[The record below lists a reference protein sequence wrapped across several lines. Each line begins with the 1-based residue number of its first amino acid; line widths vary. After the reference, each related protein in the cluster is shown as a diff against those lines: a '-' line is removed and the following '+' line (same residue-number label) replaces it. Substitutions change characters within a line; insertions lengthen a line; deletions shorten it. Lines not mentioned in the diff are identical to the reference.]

1 VHDRAVP
8 RLRLLR
14 GRRGLTTSAAPDYE
28 AAVAA
33 LRRRGRFGVSLGLA
47 RIEALLGELGNPER
61 RLRGALVGGT
71 NGKGS
76 VVALARSA
84 LQEAGLR
91 IGTMPKPHLV
101 SYRERIAI
109 DGRPISRG
117 RFAAALA
124 AVAPAIDRVEAR
136 LGPPTEFEAL
146 TAAAFAHLAGAGIDL
161 ALVEVGLGGRLDA
174 TNVLDAGVAVITN
187 VQHDHERLL
196 GSTLAA
202 IGAEKAAI
210 IKRGNLAVTGARGRG
225 LGPIQARSASVGA
238 SLRRAGPGQ
247 AYAATWR
254 KAGWDGIVIDA
265 ARPGGLLLDLKV
277 GLLGSHQA
285 VNAAVALALLDA
297 LVEDAERR
305 DIRLALDE
313 AAIRRGFAA
322 ARWPGRLELL
332 SETPIGPVL
341 LDGAHNP
348 AGARA
353 LAHALGELGMRH
365 FPLVFG
371 ATRGKRVAAV
381 LRALSPLEPRPVF
394 TRVADASAIP
404 AEGLLARWR
413 RVVGGGSGR
422 TAATPEV
429 ALRMAAG
436 LRTSLEQPIV
446 VAGSLYLVG
455 AVRGILRGEE
465 DE

>member
-1 VHDRAVP
+1 M
-8 RLRLLR
+8 
-14 GRRGLTTSAAPDYE
+14 
-28 AAVAA
+28 AA
-33 LRRRGRFGVSLGLA
+33 LRSRGRFGISLGLA
-47 RIEALLGELGNPER
+47 RIEALLEQLDHPER
-61 RLRGALVGGT
+61 RLHGALVAGT

-84 LQEAGLR
+84 LQAAGLR

-109 DGRPISRG
+109 DGRPISRE

-124 AVAPAIDRVEAR
+124 AVTPAIERVTER

-146 TAAAFAHLAGAGIDL
+146 TAAAFAELAGAGIDL

-174 TNVLDAGVAVITN
+174 TNVLDAGVAVVTN

-210 IKRGNLAVTGARGRG
+210 IKPGNLAVTGARGRG
-225 LGPIQARSASVGA
+225 LAPILARCSEVGA
-238 SLRRAGPGQ
+238 PLRRAGRGQ
-247 AYAATWR
+247 PYDVALR
-254 KAGWDGIVIDA
+254 DAGWDGIVVDA
-265 ARPGGLLLDLKV
+265 ARPGGSLVGLRI

-285 VNAAVALALLDA
+285 ANAAVALGLLDA
-297 LVEDAERR
+297 VTEDAGRR
-305 DIRLALDE
+305 GMRLDVE
-313 AAIRRGFAA
+313 EGAIRQGFAA

-332 SETPIGPVL
+332 RETSVGPVL

-353 LAHALGELGMRH
+353 LARALGELGMRR

-371 ATRGKRVAAV
+371 AMRGKRVTAV
-381 LRALSPLEPRPVF
+381 LRALAPLEPRLIF
-394 TRVADASAIP
+394 TRVDDPGAISP
-404 AEGLLARWR
+404 DELLRRWR
-413 RVVGGGSGR
+413 RAGAGPGR
-422 TAATPEV
+422 TADTPEA
-429 ALRMAAG
+429 ALRQAAA
-436 LRTSLEQPIV
+436 LRSDPGQPVV

-455 AVRGILRGEE
+455 AVRGMLRGEE
-465 DE
+465 EDDR

>member
-1 VHDRAVP
+1 M
-8 RLRLLR
+8 
-14 GRRGLTTSAAPDYE
+14 
-28 AAVAA
+28 AA
-33 LRRRGRFGVSLGLA
+33 LRSRGRFGISLGLA
-47 RIEALLGELGNPER
+47 RIEALLDELDHPER
-61 RLRGALVGGT
+61 RLHGALVAGT

-84 LQEAGLR
+84 LQAAGLR

-109 DGRPISRG
+109 DGRSISRE
-117 RFAAALA
+117 RFAARLA
-124 AVAPAIDRVEAR
+124 AVTPAIERVTQR

-146 TAAAFAHLAGAGIDL
+146 TAAAFAELAGARIDL

-174 TNVLDAGVAVITN
+174 TNVLDAGVAVVTN

-210 IKRGNLAVTGARGRG
+210 IKPGNLAVTGAGGRG
-225 LGPIQARSASVGA
+225 LAPILARCSEVGA
-238 SLRRAGPGQ
+238 PLRRAGRGQ
-247 AYAATWR
+247 PYDATLR
-254 KAGWDGIVIDA
+254 DAGWDGIVVDA
-265 ARPGGLLLDLKV
+265 ARPGGQLADLRI

-285 VNAAVALALLDA
+285 ANAAVALALLDA
-297 LVEDAERR
+297 VVEDAGRR
-305 DIRLALDE
+305 GTPLDLDE
-313 AAIRRGFAA
+313 GAIRGGFAT

-332 SETPIGPVL
+332 RETVVGPVL

-353 LAHALGELGMRH
+353 LARALGELGMRR

-371 ATRGKRVAAV
+371 AMRGKRVAAV
-381 LRALSPLEPRPVF
+381 LRALAPLEPRPIF
-394 TRVADASAIP
+394 TRVDDPGAISP
-404 AEGLLARWR
+404 DELLKRWR
-413 RVVGGGSGR
+413 RAGASRGR
-422 TAATPEV
+422 TVHTPEA
-429 ALRMAAG
+429 ALRQAAA
-436 LRTSLEQPIV
+436 LRSEPGQPVV

-465 DE
+465 ADR

>member
-1 VHDRAVP
+1 
-8 RLRLLR
+8 
-14 GRRGLTTSAAPDYE
+14 
-28 AAVAA
+28 VAA
-33 LRRRGRFGVSLGLA
+33 LRSRGRLGISLGLA
-47 RIEALLGELGNPER
+47 RIEALLEELDHPER
-61 RLRGALVGGT
+61 RLHGALVAGT

-76 VVALARSA
+76 VVALARSV
-84 LQEAGLR
+84 LQAAGLR

-109 DGRPISRG
+109 DGRPISRE

-124 AVAPAIDRVEAR
+124 AVTPAIERVTER

-146 TAAAFAHLAGAGIDL
+146 TAAAFAELAGAEIDL

-174 TNVLDAGVAVITN
+174 TNVLDAGVAVVTN

-210 IKRGNLAVTGARGRG
+210 IKPGDLAVTGAGGRG
-225 LGPIQARSASVGA
+225 LAPILARCSAVGA
-238 SLRRAGPGQ
+238 PLRRAGRGQ
-247 AYAATWR
+247 PYDVTLR
-254 KAGWDGIVIDA
+254 DAGWDGIVADA
-265 ARPGGLLLDLKV
+265 ARPGGPLGGLRI

-285 VNAAVALALLDA
+285 ANAAVALALLDA
-297 LVEDAERR
+297 VVEDAGRR
-305 DIRLALDE
+305 GTPLDLDE
-313 AAIRRGFAA
+313 GAIREGFAA

-332 SETPIGPVL
+332 RETSVGSVL

-353 LAHALGELGMRH
+353 LARALGELGMRR

-371 ATRGKRVAAV
+371 AMRGKRVAAV
-381 LRALSPLEPRPVF
+381 LRALAPLEPQPIF
-394 TRVADASAIP
+394 TRVDDPGAIAP
-404 AEGLLARWR
+404 DELLRRWR
-413 RVVGGGSGR
+413 RAGAGPAR
-422 TAATPEV
+422 TVDTPES
-429 ALRMAAG
+429 ALRQAAA
-436 LRTSLEQPIV
+436 LRSDPGQPVV

-465 DE
+465 ADG

>member
-1 VHDRAVP
+1 M
-8 RLRLLR
+8 
-14 GRRGLTTSAAPDYE
+14 
-28 AAVAA
+28 AA
-33 LRRRGRFGVSLGLA
+33 LRNRGRFGISLGLA
-47 RIEALLGELGNPER
+47 RVEALLDELGNPQR
-61 RLRGALVGGT
+61 QLRGALVGGT

-109 DGRPISRG
+109 DGEQISRE
-117 RFAAALA
+117 RFAAALE
-124 AVAPAIDRVEAR
+124 AVSPAIDRVTAR

-146 TAAAFAHLAGAGIDL
+146 TAAAFRELARAGVDL

-174 TNVLDAGVAVITN
+174 TNVLDTGVAAITN

-210 IKRGNLAVTGARGRG
+210 IKPGNLAVTGARGRG
-225 LGPIQARSASVGA
+225 LAPILARATEVGA

-247 AYAATWR
+247 PYDAVVSDAS
-254 KAGWDGIVIDA
+254 WDGIIVDA
-265 ARPGGLLLDLKV
+265 TRPGGPLPGLRV

-285 VNAAVALALLDA
+285 ANAAVALALLDA
-297 LVEDAERR
+297 VADDASRR
-305 DIRLALDE
+305 DTSLGLDD

-332 SETPIGPVL
+332 RETPIGPVL

-353 LAHALGELGMRH
+353 LARALAELGMRR
-365 FPLVFG
+365 FPMVFG
-371 ATRGKRVAAV
+371 ATRGKRVAAA
-381 LRALSPLEPRPVF
+381 LRALAPLEPRLIF
-394 TRVADASAIP
+394 TRVEDATALP
-404 AEGLLARWR
+404 VEELLNRWR
-413 RVVGGGSGR
+413 RIGAGGGR
-422 TAATPEV
+422 TAADPGA
-429 ALRMAAG
+429 ALRLAAD
-436 LRTSLEQPIV
+436 LRSSAEQPVV

-455 AVRGILRGEE
+455 AARGMLLGQE
-465 DE
+465 DA